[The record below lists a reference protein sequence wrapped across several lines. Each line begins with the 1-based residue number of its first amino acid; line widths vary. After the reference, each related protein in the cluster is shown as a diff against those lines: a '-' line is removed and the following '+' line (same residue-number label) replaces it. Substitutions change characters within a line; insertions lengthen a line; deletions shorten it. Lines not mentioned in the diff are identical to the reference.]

1 MRTKTLLGVL
11 AAGLIGLG
19 GSTLRADDP
28 AKPTPPDLTEVLKKL
43 KTTPPAPSQFPTPNP
58 IPPAP
63 TPAPK
68 PAPAPAATAA
78 GKKLTDDELLKM
90 IEDLG
95 YEITARPKETD
106 AVKRVNILVKRGT
119 FECPMSVNLSGGNR
133 DQLMAFVNLGKLG
146 DAELANAP
154 ALGKLLELNDG
165 FMGQCQ
171 FRINPKSK
179 VLWLARISENRGVTP
194 KVLRDHIEE
203 TLAAAYDNQDAW
215 DTSKW
220 TKGETKTAAKL
231 DPKPAK

>member
-1 MRTKTLLGVL
+1 MRTKTLLGLL
-11 AAGLIGLG
+11 AATLLGIGG
-19 GSTLRADDP
+19 ATLRADDP
-28 AKPTPPDLTEVLKKL
+28 KPADTAKPAAKAEG
-43 KTTPPAPSQFPTPNP
+43 
-58 IPPAP
+58 
-63 TPAPK
+63 K
-68 PAPAPAATAA
+68 PTAA

-95 YEITARPKETD
+95 YEIISRPKETD
-106 AVKRVNILVKRGT
+106 AIKRVNIMVKRGT
-119 FECPMSVNLSGGNR
+119 FECPMSVNLSSGDH

-146 DAELANAP
+146 EAELANAP

-165 FMGQCQ
+165 IMGQCQ
-171 FRINPKSK
+171 FRINSKTK

-220 TKGETKTAAKL
+220 GKADSTKGETKADA
-231 DPKPAK
+231 KPAK

>member
-1 MRTKTLLGVL
+1 MRMKSVLGVL
-11 AAGLIGLG
+11 AATLLG
-19 GSTLRADDP
+19 VGGATLRADDP
-28 AKPTPPDLTEVLKKL
+28 KPADTAKPAAKAEAKPDV
-43 KTTPPAPSQFPTPNP
+43 
-58 IPPAP
+58 
-63 TPAPK
+63 K
-68 PAPAPAATAA
+68 PTAA

-95 YEITARPKETD
+95 YEIIARPKETD
-106 AVKRVNILVKRGT
+106 AIKRVNIMVKRGS
-119 FECPMSVNLSGGNR
+119 FDCPMSVNLSSGDH

-171 FRINPKSK
+171 FRVNPKTK
-179 VLWLARISENRGVTP
+179 VLWLARLSENRGVTP

-220 TKGETKTAAKL
+220 GKADGTKTAAKGETKA
-231 DPKPAK
+231 DSKPIK